1 MSRHCVAAPSD
12 LSVLCGSIRRALV
25 AVVLCCTAVG
35 CQSHSGPGTAPGGS
49 AGSSSSSD
57 APQAAKPMVACTML
71 SPQDIS
77 SLLGTSVQGK
87 STTHS
92 VVRSGCTWEDT
103 TSEESVTVELG
114 NPGSAP
120 HNTLAAPLPGFPEQP
135 GPDGMR
141 YIDFGAVKFAGG
153 NRENT
158 VQVAVIRL
166 TPDQRNAAAVDL
178 ARKILPQ
185 LS

>member
-1 MSRHCVAAPSD
+1 MSRHSVEAPCD
-12 LSVLCGSIRRALV
+12 VPVLGSSIRRAVV
-25 AVVLCCTAVG
+25 AVALCCTAVG
-35 CQSHSGPGTAPGGS
+35 CQSQSSPGSAPGGS
-49 AGSSSSSD
+49 SGPDPTQGAKRMD
-57 APQAAKPMVACTML
+57 ACSML

-77 SLLGTSVQGK
+77 SLLGATVQGK
-87 STTHS
+87 PTTHS
-92 VVRSGCTWEDT
+92 VVRSGCTWEDK
-103 TSEESVTVELG
+103 TSEESVTLELG
-114 NPGSAP
+114 TPGSAP
-120 HNTLAAPLPGFPEQP
+120 HNTLAAPLPGFPEKT

-178 ARKILPQ
+178 ARKIVPQ
-185 LS
+185 LSQ